1 MKTRH
6 YVPAI
11 LILVS
16 MTALGVGFSA
26 LKENARSDA
35 ADVKAALVSMWQAV
49 EEGNLERYLS
59 YIHPQITSFGE
70 NDVYLAEGKDAE
82 QVAMALYLKRAT
94 GVHTEMRQP
103 QVTVR
108 GDVAWIVYYYSEA
121 GRLDGKDFA
130 GRGKST
136 RIFVRENGR
145 WLCIHGHYTAVP

>member
-35 ADVKAALVSMWQAV
+35 ADVKAALVAMWQAV

-59 YIHPQITSFGE
+59 YIHPEITSFGE
-70 NDVYLAEGKDAE
+70 NDVYLADGKDAE
-82 QVAMALYLKRAT
+82 QAAMALYLKRAT

-121 GRLDGKDFA
+121 GRMDGKDFS

-136 RIFVRENGR
+136 RIFVRENDR

>member
-6 YVPAI
+6 IVLAI

-16 MTALGVGFSA
+16 MTTLGVGFST
-26 LKENARSDA
+26 LRENAHSDA
-35 ADVKAALVSMWQAV
+35 ADVKATLVAMWQAV

-59 YIHPQITSFGE
+59 FIHPQLTSFGE

-82 QVAMALYLKRAT
+82 QAAMASYLKRAA

-103 QVTVR
+103 QVTVK

-121 GRLDGKDFA
+121 GWLDGKGFA

-136 RIFVRENGR
+136 RIFVKENGR